1 MKRKFIC
8 FALVLFYISVL
19 PAFSS
24 KEKPSAKDLP
34 ERYRKWLEQE
44 VVYIITPKERE
55 VFLQLEG
62 TRERD
67 LFIEAFWKHRD
78 PDTSTLEN
86 EFKEEHYRRISYAN
100 KWLGRGTPTA
110 GWRTE
115 MGRIHIIL
123 GAPKF
128 IERYENETEVYP
140 TVVWFYQGMS
150 KYGLP
155 DAFNVVFFKEYG
167 SGDYELYSPLKDG
180 PQKLLIHYFG
190 DPRDYLS
197 AFNQLKNIQPQLAQT
212 SLTLLPGESWHTVT
226 PSMAS
231 EILMSNI
238 DVKPQKAVKDDYA
251 EKLLKYK
258 DIIEVE
264 YSANYIDNNNLVSV
278 LQDKSGISFV
288 HYLIEPDK
296 LSINLVEDKYYT
308 TLEISG
314 KISDLKGKIIYQFN
328 KSIPIQFGEEE
339 LNKIKT
345 KPFSLQDIFPLVEG
359 NYKFNL
365 LLKNRVSKEFT
376 SFERDLIIPSFQS
389 SAEMTRLILAPHIKN
404 VSSTTSHK
412 PFKVGDVQIYPSPG
426 NEFSVRDKL
435 FIFFQIPGISEEVRE
450 KGRLQFIFYKG
461 DQEFR
466 REEREIKSYPQKDQ
480 FLEEFSLEHFPPD
493 FYRVEVNVFSNENKI
508 ILIEQAYFSISL
520 SELIPRPF
528 IYSELAPSSG
538 DSLTDYILGGQY
550 FNQGVYEKAEYFLE
564 KAHRKKPDSLK
575 FAEGYGRILI
585 TKEKFEE
592 AKKILLPFLDNPQT
606 DYQFIKLLGQTSQKL
621 SQYEDAIDYFKKYL
635 GHYGTNLE
643 VLNAIG
649 YCYAS
654 SGNKEKAL
662 EAWEKSLEINPNQE
676 KIKKLVASLK
686 GEK

>member
-1 MKRKFIC
+1 MSRKSIWLL
-8 FALVLFYISVL
+8 LVLFSISAL

-24 KEKPSAKDLP
+24 KEKTSAKDLP
-34 ERYRKWLEQE
+34 EKYKKWLEQE

-86 EFKEEHYRRISYAN
+86 EFKEEHYQRISYAN
-100 KWLGRGTPTA
+100 KWLGRGTPTE

-123 GAPKF
+123 GAPKS
-128 IERYENETEVYP
+128 IERYENESEVYP

-190 DPRDYLS
+190 DPKDYLS
-197 AFNQLKNIQPQLAQT
+197 AFNQLKKIRPQLAQT

-231 EILMSNI
+231 EILVSNI
-238 DVKPQKAVKDDYA
+238 YVKPQKAVKDDYA

-296 LSINLVEDKYYT
+296 LSVNFVENEYYT

-314 KISDLKGKIIYQFN
+314 TISDLKGKIIYQFN

-339 LNKIKT
+339 LNKIKA

-376 SFERDLIIPSFQS
+376 SFERDIIIPSFQS
-389 SAEMTRLILAPHIKN
+389 SGEMTRMILAPHTKN
-404 VSSTTSHK
+404 VSPSGSNK

-426 NEFSVRDKL
+426 NEFSVRDRMY
-435 FIFFQIPGISEEVRE
+435 IFFQIPGISEDVRE
-450 KGRLQFIFYKG
+450 NGRLQFIFYKG

-466 REEREIKSYPQKDQ
+466 REVREIKSYPKKGQ
-480 FLEEFSLEHFPPD
+480 FLEEFSLEQFPPD
-493 FYRVEVNVFSNENKI
+493 FYRVEVNVFSEENKI
-508 ILIEQAYFSISL
+508 ILSEQAYFSISL
-520 SELIPRPF
+520 AEIIPRPF
-528 IYSELAPSSG
+528 IYSEPAPSSS

-550 FNQGVYEKAEYFLE
+550 FNQGIYEKAEYFLE

-575 FAEGYGRILI
+575 FAEGYGRILF
-585 TKEKFEE
+585 TKKKFEE
-592 AKKILLPFLDNPQT
+592 AKKILLPFLENPQK
-606 DYQFIKLLGQTSQKL
+606 DYQFLKLLGQASQKL
-621 SQYEDAIDYFKKYL
+621 GQYGEAIDYFKKYL

-649 YCYAS
+649 FCYAS
-654 SGNKEKAL
+654 LGDKEKAL
-662 EAWEKSLEINPNQE
+662 EAWERSLEINPNQE
-676 KIKKLVASLK
+676 KIKKLVTSLK
-686 GEK
+686 EEK